1 MAMAFPEDSRS
12 EDRVSLGE
20 REQILIASDKVVGLC
35 RAQGSQDRLIGL
47 VAQGC
52 LRFGAGLDDLR
63 HEEEA
68 VGEIAD
74 FSGSERYARQPR
86 QDSNHLVQNV
96 SRQDQIEFALPPGAQ
111 DASWN
116 TGGSRQRQY
125 QDVGVQD
132 NAQASH
138 QRRRWRAT
146 AASISAMPTSA
157 GTSAYASATR
167 LLNWSHRSRI
177 ARMRAK
183 RSAPTRAATGLPSL
197 FTTILAFRYWTWLS
211 ISPRFWR
218 KVTAFTSVTIA
229 SSNHND
235 KYAHCDRYG
244 SFCRGGCPR
253 SRF

>member
-1 MAMAFPEDSRS
+1 MAMAFPEDRRR

-20 REQILIASDKVVGLC
+20 GEQIFIASDKVVGLC

-52 LRFGAGLDDLR
+52 LRFGAGFDDLR

-68 VGEIAD
+68 VLEIAD
-74 FSGSERYARQPR
+74 FNGSERDARQPR

-111 DASWN
+111 DASWQ
-116 TGGSRQRQY
+116 TAGISERRY

-146 AASISAMPTSA
+146 AASISAMPRPA
-157 GTSAYASATR
+157 GRSAYASATR
-167 LLNWSHRSRI
+167 LLDWS
-177 ARMRAK
+177 
-183 RSAPTRAATGLPSL
+183 
-197 FTTILAFRYWTWLS
+197 
-211 ISPRFWR
+211 
-218 KVTAFTSVTIA
+218 
-229 SSNHND
+229 
-235 KYAHCDRYG
+235 
-244 SFCRGGCPR
+244 
-253 SRF
+253 